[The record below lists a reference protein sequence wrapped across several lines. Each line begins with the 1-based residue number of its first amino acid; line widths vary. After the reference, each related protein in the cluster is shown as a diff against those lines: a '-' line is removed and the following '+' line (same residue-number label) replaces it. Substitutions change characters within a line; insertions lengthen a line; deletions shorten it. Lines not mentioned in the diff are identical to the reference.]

1 MSMGN
6 EKLNEYSKLRKNNN
20 EGLQYV
26 HSRRIKTEER
36 QMSSLLLGGQ
46 TKFIQFIAALA
57 IFH

>member
-6 EKLNEYSKLRKNNN
+6 EELNEYSKLRKNNN

-46 TKFIQFIAALA
+46 NLFNSLP
-57 IFH
+57 H